1 MQVLEND
8 VNYQKENENNV
19 NLANENGNE
28 LENDTKTTNV
38 QDLLQANV
46 DCPSSGTLRYYTF
59 KQTIFKL
66 KSYKRKVS
74 IKKIVRFTPACFKY
88 FEFIRANIGS

>member
-74 IKKIVRFTPACFKY
+74 IKKNCEIYTCVFPIF
-88 FEFIRANIGS
+88 